1 MRNAVKEF
9 IQSALALSTLIIAAV
24 FGISWIMCG
33 YLKVMGLMFELIAL
47 AFVITA
53 VQRLIAAVPFKNFAL
68 NVLAEYAAICAVVM
82 GAGVVLKWFSAENW
96 WMVFLYVGI
105 VYAAG
110 FFLGMVSV
118 KRDVDSINRMLE
130 RRRKEAEQDGA
141 D

>member
-1 MRNAVKEF
+1 
-9 IQSALALSTLIIAAV
+9 
-24 FGISWIMCG
+24 
-33 YLKVMGLMFELIAL
+33 
-47 AFVITA
+47 
-53 VQRLIAAVPFKNFAL
+53 
-68 NVLAEYAAICAVVM
+68 
-82 GAGVVLKWFSAENW
+82 
-96 WMVFLYVGI
+96 MVFLYVCI

>member
-1 MRNAVKEF
+1 
-9 IQSALALSTLIIAAV
+9 
-24 FGISWIMCG
+24 
-33 YLKVMGLMFELIAL
+33 
-47 AFVITA
+47 
-53 VQRLIAAVPFKNFAL
+53 
-68 NVLAEYAAICAVVM
+68 M